1 MITITRTTLVLLAAV
16 AVFAAVALGA
26 CGGGDGSASASP
38 DAVVARI
45 DGREVH
51 QSDVDQVLAEARLT
65 GDDGD
70 DGAALDDAIDREL
83 VRAEAE
89 RLGLTADGAE
99 VESRLAAVGERLGGD
114 AALQAGLEQA
124 AMSEAQLRES
134 LRIGVLRE
142 AVQDARFPDVKA
154 EPRTVRRFY
163 ERQRADL
170 FTTAAAVR
178 LGAIV
183 VRNEGIAGNAIK
195 RLRLGR
201 PFREV
206 ARQFTIDPEIKAA
219 EGMMGWI
226 DPASLPG
233 ALGTTVER
241 LRTGQ
246 ISAPVAGPGGTWVVK
261 VFSRRPEQ
269 VIPFARVRT
278 DIEEGLTGRR
288 RSAALDKWLVEARK
302 DATIERL

>member
-1 MITITRTTLVLLAAV
+1 MTTITRTTLVLLAAL

-26 CGGGDGSASASP
+26 CGDGDGGASASP

-45 DGREVH
+45 DGREVR

-89 RLGLTADGAE
+89 RLGLTADEAE

-142 AVQDARFPDVKA
+142 AVQDARFPDIKA
-154 EPRTVRRFY
+154 EPRTVRSFY

-195 RLRLGR
+195 RLRPGPTLQGSGAAVHDR
-201 PFREV
+201 PRD
-206 ARQFTIDPEIKAA
+206 Q
-219 EGMMGWI
+219 
-226 DPASLPG
+226 
-233 ALGTTVER
+233 
-241 LRTGQ
+241 
-246 ISAPVAGPGGTWVVK
+246 
-261 VFSRRPEQ
+261 
-269 VIPFARVRT
+269 
-278 DIEEGLTGRR
+278 GRR
-288 RSAALDKWLVEARK
+288 RDDGLD
-302 DATIERL
+302 